1 MTILPALTVWFALLA
16 PQRDATRLAEAID
29 RNLTTPLFVGDET
42 RVRSAALLTAIAF
55 RESSLN
61 EKAVGDHGK
70 ALCAFQLWAVPE
82 ANDDIDLCVSVAI
95 ERIRESM
102 KLCPRGN
109 ELCLYAAGPRG
120 LTTAADKTRRIT
132 SDRFNLAKWLVGWLK
147 KREEVKS

>member
-1 MTILPALTVWFALLA
+1 MNLVSILFLWFGLLA
-16 PQRDATRLAEAID
+16 PQRDTTRLAEAID
-29 RNLTTPLFVGDET
+29 RNLTTPLFVGDDD
-42 RVRSAALLTAIAF
+42 RIRSAALLASIAF
-55 RESSLN
+55 RESSLD

-132 SDRFNLAKWLVGWLK
+132 SDRFNLAKWLVAQWK
-147 KREEVKS
+147 KDGAKS